1 MTVESVLL
9 AVDSKGIAT
18 ITLNRAE
25 RLNALDDSGVSLL
38 TAMLE
43 TLAEDVGVRAVVLTG
58 SGISFSAGH
67 DIDWMRRMAD
77 FGREELERHAR
88 LLAKLLR
95 TLDTLPKPTV
105 AKIQGSAFGL
115 GAGLVACCDVSIAA
129 SEALFSFSDVKLGV
143 IPALVAP
150 YMVRAIGERATR
162 RYFMTAERFNAG
174 KAKRLGLVHQVV
186 ESDEL
191 DMAVD
196 FLINHLLINSPAA
209 MLEAKRLLADISSQ
223 DVSEAALETCI
234 QRIVAVRLSEEGR
247 EGIQAMLEKR
257 KPSWMD

>member
-9 AVDSKGIAT
+9 AVDPKGIAT

-25 RLNALDDSGVSLL
+25 LLNALDDNTVGLL

-43 TLAEDVGVRAVVLTG
+43 TLAEDPSVRAVVLTG

-67 DIDWMRRMAD
+67 DIDWMRRMAG

-115 GAGLVACCDVSIAA
+115 GAGLVACCDVSIAS
-129 SEALFSFSDVKLGV
+129 SEALFSFSEVKLGV

-150 YMVRAIGERATR
+150 YMVRAIGERSTR
-162 RYFMTAERFNAG
+162 RYFMSAERFNAG

-196 FLINHLLINSPAA
+196 FLINHLLINGPAA
-209 MLEAKRLLADISSQ
+209 MLEAKRLLADIAGLGVGEDSM
-223 DVSEAALETCI
+223 EICI
-234 QRIVAVRLSEEGR
+234 QRIVSVRLSEEGR
-247 EGIQAMLEKR
+247 EGIQAMLETR